1 MSTAASSDDFK
12 NAASVRIELDRAAS
26 ELEQLKTLYEQYFMG
41 IHQFPPD
48 SLHQKMQRKIRTL
61 RNAPFKNS
69 QTNYQL
75 RMLEQRYQTYATYWR
90 RVLREREEGTYF
102 RDVFKAELREK
113 VAKEEAESQTQRG
126 KAKANVKALFE
137 SYQHAVEQQTGKRLK
152 LDYEKFQ
159 KRLVQ
164 QAKSFKEKNGNKK
177 LSFKVVVD
185 EGKVRVR
192 ATAKEYTGRK

>member
-1 MSTAASSDDFK
+1 MSTANSSDEFK
-12 NAASVRIELDRAAS
+12 NASSVRIELDRAQQ
-26 ELEQLKTLYEQYFMG
+26 ELEQLRTLYEQYFIG
-41 IHQFPPD
+41 ILQFPPD
-48 SLHQKMQRKIRTL
+48 QLHQKMQRTIRKL

-75 RMLEQRYQTYATYWR
+75 RMLEQRYQTYATYWK
-90 RVLREREEGTYF
+90 RVMREREEGTYF
-102 RDVFKAELREK
+102 RDVFKAELRER
-113 VAKEEAESQTQRG
+113 VAREDAEGQTQRG
-126 KAKANVKALFE
+126 KVKANVKALFDT
-137 SYQHAVEQQTGKRLK
+137 YQDALERQAGKKLK

-177 LSFKVVVD
+177 LSFKVVVE

-192 ATAKEYTGRK
+192 ATTKE